1 MKEIIKNLF
10 TPEVITTIISILGA
24 IILASITYSFN
35 KRKEREAEWRKEKL
49 NFYMKFIESLSGITD
64 CEWSA
69 ENNIKFA
76 KSCNDLYLFATWK
89 VLSALKEFQNEVRIT
104 NQNKSFENYTKT
116 LTDLIFQIRKDM
128 KIKGTNTNDFVVKL
142 RTSGIKNSNNSKDNK

>member
-49 NFYMKFIESLSGITD
+49 NFI
-64 CEWSA
+64 
-69 ENNIKFA
+69 
-76 KSCNDLYLFATWK
+76 
-89 VLSALKEFQNEVRIT
+89 
-104 NQNKSFENYTKT
+104 
-116 LTDLIFQIRKDM
+116 
-128 KIKGTNTNDFVVKL
+128 
-142 RTSGIKNSNNSKDNK
+142 